1 MVTTCS
7 KCIVIYLI
15 AANATKDV
23 SEVNNEIH
31 QNEEKTGSDATP
43 TEENPQTQE
52 ESRLLQEQE
61 EKRSKLREER
71 NEISRQV

>member
-1 MVTTCS
+1 MVTACS
-7 KCIVIYLI
+7 KCIVIYI

-23 SEVNNEIH
+23 SEVNNEVH
-31 QNEEKTGSDATP
+31 QNEAKTGSDATP

-61 EKRSKLREER
+61 EKRTKLREER